1 MSAFGRDLQLTLQ
14 AAQREAI
21 TRRHAYLTIEHLLY
35 ALIHNE
41 DGARI
46 LLHSGADV
54 DGLRI
59 ELERFFDEDLEAVPG
74 DEDIELMQTLAFHR
88 VVQTA
93 IDHTHTAWHLHGKVA
108 AKCIDS
114 DVTKEQA
121 VLREVALRRRRAAC
135 EAERE
140 EEPVEAVEPEEE
152 EEDAEDAGEFPD
164 IILGAKFLA
173 CRA

>member
-1 MSAFGRDLQLTLQ
+1 M
-14 AAQREAI
+14 
-21 TRRHAYLTIEHLLY
+21 
-35 ALIHNE
+35 
-41 DGARI
+41 
-46 LLHSGADV
+46 
-54 DGLRI
+54 
-59 ELERFFDEDLEAVPG
+59 
-74 DEDIELMQTLAFHR
+74 
-88 VVQTA
+88 
-93 IDHTHTAWHLHGKVA
+93 A

-152 EEDAEDAGEFPD
+152 KDTEDAADFPD
-164 IILGAKFLA
+164 IVLGAKFLA

>member
-1 MSAFGRDLQLTLQ
+1 M
-14 AAQREAI
+14 
-21 TRRHAYLTIEHLLY
+21 
-35 ALIHNE
+35 
-41 DGARI
+41 
-46 LLHSGADV
+46 
-54 DGLRI
+54 
-59 ELERFFDEDLEAVPG
+59 
-74 DEDIELMQTLAFHR
+74 
-88 VVQTA
+88 
-93 IDHTHTAWHLHGKVA
+93 A

-152 EEDAEDAGEFPD
+152 EEEEDTEDAAEFPD
-164 IILGAKFLA
+164 IVLGAKFLA